1 MIKDGSNVKLHYTL
15 TVEDQLLEDSK
26 KSEALNYVHGQ
37 GQIIPGLEEELAGLQ
52 AGDTKSAVV
61 PPEKGYGM
69 HDPRGLQEVSR
80 ESFKDA
86 DALKV
91 GDVVSGQSG
100 EQTVHAA
107 VAEVKPEAVVL
118 DLNHP
123 LAGKTL
129 HFSVEIIEVS

>member
-15 TVEDQLLEDSK
+15 TVEDRLLEDSK
-26 KSEALNYVHGQ
+26 KSDALTYVHGQ
-37 GQIIPGLEEELAGLQ
+37 GQIIPGLEEELTGMKAGE
-52 AGDTKSAVV
+52 TKSAVV

-69 HDPRGLQEVSR
+69 HDPRGLQEVPRS
-80 ESFKDA
+80 SFKDA
-86 DALKV
+86 DALNV

-107 VAEVKPEAVVL
+107 VAEVKSDVVVL

-129 HFSVEIIEVS
+129 HFNVEILEVS